1 MKKTGV
7 FYGVGVG
14 PGDPELITLKALKA
28 LEACPVLLVPRSKD
42 TSSDGLSQALSV
54 VDKIIDIG
62 RKEVLELLFPMT
74 KDKEALIAARKEAAK
89 KIAGKLKEGKD
100 AAFITLGDPMLYSTF
115 SYLVPFVKEGLPDI
129 EVKAIPGIASF
140 SAAASRALIPLAES
154 DEKVLIIPA
163 SYSLDEIRDSL
174 KSYETIVVMKVN
186 KAFDKLLDLL
196 SELGLEDNAFLAS
209 RVGWPGEEV
218 VTDIKS
224 LRGRRLDYF
233 STLIIKNPQSEKTP
247 L

>member
-1 MKKTGV
+1 M
-7 FYGVGVG
+7 
-14 PGDPELITLKALKA
+14 
-28 LEACPVLLVPRSKD
+28 
-42 TSSDGLSQALSV
+42 
-54 VDKIIDIG
+54 
-62 RKEVLELLFPMT
+62 
-74 KDKEALIAARKEAAK
+74 
-89 KIAGKLKEGKD
+89 
-100 AAFITLGDPMLYSTF
+100 
-115 SYLVPFVKEGLPDI
+115 
-129 EVKAIPGIASF
+129 
-140 SAAASRALIPLAES
+140 IPLAES

-174 KSYETIVVMKVN
+174 KSYDTIVVMKVN